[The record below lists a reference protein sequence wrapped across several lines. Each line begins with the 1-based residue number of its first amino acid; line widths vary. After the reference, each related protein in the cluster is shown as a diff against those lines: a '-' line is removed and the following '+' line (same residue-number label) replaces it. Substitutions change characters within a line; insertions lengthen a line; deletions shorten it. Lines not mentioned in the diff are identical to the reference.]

1 MEDSIYVNGLPWQK
15 VLFLKN
21 NFNCSKYPAYI
32 IFKRLFLKDFKSCC
46 KHDTVFSSV
55 ILWCLDQWEKLSF
68 WYFTWNI
75 QYVFSC
81 TAILTEVLPHN
92 STISNE
98 DTNTTHWE
106 MLQSLRDW
114 CHQQNHSP
122 SHMIITETQQSPGIP
137 SVPTASGQSQYW
149 ASSSDHS
156 IWRMLSQY
164 EELSQII
171 F

>member
-1 MEDSIYVNGLPWQK
+1 MLQTWYCLFKCNTIMFGSMRKIVFLILYLKHSIC
-15 VLFLKN
+15 VLLYCHFDW
-21 NFNCSKYPAYI
+21 STA
-32 IFKRLFLKDFKSCC
+32 S
-46 KHDTVFSSV
+46 
-55 ILWCLDQWEKLSF
+55 Q
-68 WYFTWNI
+68 
-75 QYVFSC
+75 QY
-81 TAILTEVLPHN
+81 N
-92 STISNE
+92 SISNE